1 MKTSCVAA
9 ARRGAALTARTQSV
23 AEFGELAVREPQRHA
38 ELRRRAK
45 AINFGIPGGEGVD
58 TLRDYV
64 ASQYS
69 IVLTR
74 DEAAAYRSRVIY
86 TIYPEL
92 GAYLREDAL
101 QLLAHG
107 LGAAVRRRRRC

>member
-1 MKTSCVAA
+1 LV
-9 ARRGAALTARTQSV
+9 TARYD
-23 AEFGELAVREPQRHA
+23 

-64 ASQYS
+64 ASQYGV
-69 IVLTR
+69 VLTR
-74 DEAAAYRSRVIY
+74 DEAAAYRSRVVHDV
-86 TIYPEL
+86 YPEL
-92 GAYLREDAL
+92 GAYLTEDAL

-107 LGAAVRRRRRC
+107 LDCDVSAVWNFFGFRGAYSLVKFRRTLNALKQIVRG